1 MNALHIEFDLPSL
14 LATQAGFNSENATAE
29 VRRMLALFLY
39 EHQRLS
45 LGKALEMAEI
55 SYWVQWISQA
65 SRVLKPAGSLYVC
78 GFSEILADLKHP
90 NTSKP

>member
-14 LATQAGFNSENATAE
+14 LATQAGFDAENATAE

-45 LGKALEMAEI
+45 LGKAMEVAEI
-55 SYWVQWISQA
+55 SYWELAELNRQLGIPIRY
-65 SRVLKPAGSLYVC
+65 SRQDLEEDLNR
-78 GFSEILADLKHP
+78 LAHF
-90 NTSKP
+90 

>member
-14 LATQAGFNSENATAE
+14 LATQAGFDAKNATAE

-45 LGKALEMAEI
+45 LSKALEMAEI
-55 SYWVQWISQA
+55 SYWEFAELNRQLGIPIRYTQQELEEDMNRLVH
-65 SRVLKPAGSLYVC
+65 V
-78 GFSEILADLKHP
+78 
-90 NTSKP
+90 

>member
-14 LATQAGFNSENATAE
+14 LAAQAGFNSENATTE

-45 LGKALEMAEI
+45 LGKALEIAEM
-55 SYWVQWISQA
+55 SYWEFAELNRQLGIPIRYSQQDWEGDLN
-65 SRVLKPAGSLYVC
+65 R
-78 GFSEILADLKHP
+78 LAHV
-90 NTSKP
+90 

>member
-14 LATQAGFNSENATAE
+14 LATQAGFSAENATAE
-29 VRRMLALFLY
+29 ARRMLALFLY

-55 SYWVQWISQA
+55 SYWEFVELNRQLGISIRYSQQDLEEDLN
-65 SRVLKPAGSLYVC
+65 R
-78 GFSEILADLKHP
+78 LAHV
-90 NTSKP
+90 

>member
-14 LATQAGFNSENATAE
+14 LATQVGFSAENATAE

-55 SYWVQWISQA
+55 SNWEFAELNRQLGIPIRYSQQDLEEDLN
-65 SRVLKPAGSLYVC
+65 R
-78 GFSEILADLKHP
+78 LAHV
-90 NTSKP
+90 

>member
-29 VRRMLALFLY
+29 ARRMLALFLY

-45 LGKALEMAEI
+45 LGKALEIADT
-55 SYWVQWISQA
+55 SYWE
-65 SRVLKPAGSLYVC
+65 
-78 GFSEILADLKHP
+78 FADLNRHFGIPICYSQQDLEEDVKHLAHV
-90 NTSKP
+90 

>member
-14 LATQAGFNSENATAE
+14 LATQAGFNSENATTE

-45 LGKALEMAEI
+45 LGKALEIAEM
-55 SYWVQWISQA
+55 SYWEFAELNRQLGIPIRYSQQDLEGDLN
-65 SRVLKPAGSLYVC
+65 R
-78 GFSEILADLKHP
+78 LAHV
-90 NTSKP
+90 

>member
-45 LGKALEMAEI
+45 LGKALEIADTN
-55 SYWVQWISQA
+55 YWE
-65 SRVLKPAGSLYVC
+65 
-78 GFSEILADLKHP
+78 FSELNRQLGIPIRYSQQGLEEDINRLAHV
-90 NTSKP
+90 

>member
-14 LATQAGFNSENATAE
+14 LAAQAGFNSENATTE

-45 LGKALEMAEI
+45 LGKALEIAEM
-55 SYWVQWISQA
+55 SYWEFAELNRQLGIPIRYSQQDLEGDLN
-65 SRVLKPAGSLYVC
+65 R
-78 GFSEILADLKHP
+78 LAHV
-90 NTSKP
+90 

>member
-14 LATQAGFNSENATAE
+14 VAAQAGFNPENATSE

-45 LGKALEMAEI
+45 LGKALEIAEI
-55 SYWVQWISQA
+55 SYWEFAEMNRQLGISIRYTQQDLEEDMN
-65 SRVLKPAGSLYVC
+65 R
-78 GFSEILADLKHP
+78 LA
-90 NTSKP
+90 NV

>member
-1 MNALHIEFDLPSL
+1 
-14 LATQAGFNSENATAE
+14 LATQAGFNAENATAE

-55 SYWVQWISQA
+55 SYWDFAELNRQLGIPIRYSQQ
-65 SRVLKPAGSLYVC
+65 
-78 GFSEILADLKHP
+78 DLDQDLNRLGHV
-90 NTSKP
+90 

>member
-1 MNALHIEFDLPSL
+1 MNALHIEFELPSL

-55 SYWVQWISQA
+55 SYWEFAELNRQLGISIRYSQQDMEEDLD
-65 SRVLKPAGSLYVC
+65 R
-78 GFSEILADLKHP
+78 LAHV
-90 NTSKP
+90 

>member
-14 LATQAGFNSENATAE
+14 LAAQAGFNSENATTE

-45 LGKALEMAEI
+45 LGKALEIAEM
-55 SYWVQWISQA
+55 SYWEFAELNRQLGIPIRYSQQDLEEDLN
-65 SRVLKPAGSLYVC
+65 R
-78 GFSEILADLKHP
+78 LAHV
-90 NTSKP
+90 

>member
-14 LATQAGFNSENATAE
+14 LATQAGFNDENATAE

-55 SYWVQWISQA
+55 SYWE
-65 SRVLKPAGSLYVC
+65 
-78 GFSEILADLKHP
+78 FSELNHQLGISIRYSQQDLEEDLNRLAHV
-90 NTSKP
+90 